1 MKCTMNFKKENV
13 YRFQNTCSFSIISCR
28 FAVLSWCPNSLNI
41 SSVWGLRGDKQL
53 KSQFTEPTLR
63 IMVVMIVRASTIQY
77 LVIRW
82 YLIHDLLGYKTVVEC
97 SGWLSLAFLFKP
109 KYLSGFIVPML
120 ENDLKS
126 SRLSCRSISCDVK
139 TTSILCRISWD

>member
-1 MKCTMNFKKENV
+1 MNFKKDNI

-63 IMVVMIVRASTIQY
+63 ITVVMIIRTSTIQY
-77 LVIRW
+77 LVVRW
-82 YLIHDLLGYKTVVEC
+82 YLLHDLLGYKTIVEC
-97 SGWLSLAFLFKP
+97 SAWLSLAFLSIP
-109 KYLSGFIVPML
+109 KDLSGFIVQML
-120 ENDLKS
+120 EMDLKS
-126 SRLSCRSISCDVK
+126 SRLSCRSIWSCDVK
-139 TTSILCRISWD
+139 TISILYRISSD